1 MANYYPLLARAIQG
15 LEQNTPEARADIY
28 DRARGALT
36 RQLSG
41 LDPVTSAGV
50 AERELAAL
58 DAVIAQLEV
67 EFSDSDP
74 RQVEEAPPWEP
85 TRPQAPRRNAQTVN
99 RKPLL
104 AVLASV
110 GMVVVAAVATLA
122 YLRRHEPPATTNR
135 VVSRAQTP
143 AETPAVAAKPADRIG
158 QPTPPN
164 APTPVQRPAA
174 APPPRPAP
182 PPPAVAV
189 ANRMAVILEGADRP
203 ENVVARSGVVVWR
216 TDVAGGVQGQPL
228 DQMITGVVDAPEAA
242 LRAEITLRR
251 NRDTAFPASHTLQLR
266 FTPAAGSE
274 IGAVK
279 DLLAVEMREVENQ
292 AGYRLIGQGVA
303 VMENVFLIA
312 LTQAEPALSRNV
324 EMVRKRPFIY
334 VEFATASGRRGAM
347 VLDKGVSGQ
356 QAFEDAFRAWQ

>member
-15 LEQNTPEARADIY
+15 LDQNTPEARADIY

-36 RQLSG
+36 RQLSS
-41 LDPVTSAGV
+41 LDPVASAGV

-58 DAVIAQLEV
+58 EAVIAQLEV
-67 EFSDSDP
+67 EFSDGDQH
-74 RQVEEAPPWEP
+74 QVEQAPPREP
-85 TRPQAPRRNAQTVN
+85 ARPQAPRRNAQTVN
-99 RKPLL
+99 RKPLI
-104 AVLASV
+104 AVFASV

-122 YLRRHEPPATTNR
+122 YLRRHEPPVTTNR

-158 QPTPPN
+158 QPAQPN

-182 PPPAVAV
+182 PPAVAV
-189 ANRMAVILEGADRP
+189 ANRMAVILEGTDRP
-203 ENVVARSGVVVWR
+203 ENVAVRSGVVVWR

-228 DQMITGVVDAPEAA
+228 DQMITGAIDAPEAG

-324 EMVRKRPFIY
+324 EMVRKRPFVY
-334 VEFATASGRRGAM
+334 VEFATVAGRRGAM
-347 VLDKGVSGQ
+347 VLEKGVSGQ